1 MEQTYSKRQ
10 AARDIF
16 RLAWPTVMEQI
27 LTTAVS
33 YVDTAMVGHI
43 GPDASAAVGVTMTVN
58 WLINGTVSAL
68 GIGFLAYIARAV
80 GARQH
85 ELARRASAQA
95 VLAVLLSG
103 VLFTILPLLLAA
115 KIPEW
120 MNADPHLR
128 SEAAEYFFIL
138 YIPMLFRSATIIF
151 GTVLRASG
159 DTRTPMVVNGA
170 MNAVN
175 VVLNFFFIYETRAVT
190 VLGRAI
196 TMPGLGL
203 GVSGAAI
210 ASAISFVVGGVWMTA
225 ALLRNPLVSPRGS
238 TLRPDSAILKPCLR
252 VAIPAALQ
260 RFATSFGYV
269 AFSSMINTLGAT
281 STAAHTIANTAESA
295 FYIPG
300 YGMQAAAS
308 TLIGTSY
315 GENDRHKMRMLSR
328 MLLIIEFI
336 VMTLS
341 GAALFFGAEA
351 VMSLFTQDEIVSHR
365 RARFAHGGADR
376 ADLRRGGH
384 SGGHFQR
391 RGRHDAHVRVQRR
404 GHVGRSHSGHL
415 HLRHPSWAG
424 SDQRVG
430 VHDRP
435 QHRAGRNAHGAIPA
449 RPLESIGRKLTILTK
464 LFPVAVRLNVTNCM

>member
-1 MEQTYSKRQ
+1 MQQEYSKRR
-10 AARDIF
+10 AVGDIF

-80 GARQH
+80 GAKQH
-85 ELARRASAQA
+85 DLARRASAQA
-95 VLAVLLSG
+95 VLAVLFSG
-103 VLFTILPLLLAA
+103 VLFTLLPLLLAA
-115 KIPEW
+115 RIPEW
-120 MNADPHLR
+120 MNADVGLR
-128 SEAAEYFFIL
+128 AVAAEYFFIL

-175 VVLNFFFIYETRAVT
+175 VVLNFFCIYETRT
-190 VLGRAI
+190 ISLLGRSI

-225 ALLRNPLVSPRGS
+225 ALLRNPLVSPRSGS
-238 TLRPDSAILKPCLR
+238 LHPDSAILKPCLR

-328 MLLIIEFI
+328 MLLVIEFI

-341 GAALFFGAEA
+341 GAALFFGAET
-351 VMSLFTQDEIVSHR
+351 VMSLFTQDETVIR
-365 RARFAHGGADR
+365 TGARVLRMVALTEPIYGVAVILEGIFNGVGDTMHTFVFNVVGMWGVRILGTYICVILLKQDLTSAWACMIAHNIALGVMLTVR
-376 ADLRRGGH
+376 YL
-384 SGGHFQR
+384 
-391 RGRHDAHVRVQRR
+391 RGR
-404 GHVGRSHSGHL
+404 
-415 HLRHPSWAG
+415 W
-424 SDQRVG
+424 
-430 VHDRP
+430 
-435 QHRAGRNAHGAIPA
+435 N
-449 RPLESIGRKLTILTK
+449 PLMEDK
-464 LFPVAVRLNVTNCM
+464 N

>member
-196 TMPGLGL
+196 TMHGLGL

-210 ASAISFVVGGVWMTA
+210 ASAISFVVGGVWMMA

-260 RFATSFGYV
+260 RFATSFGFV
-269 AFSSMINTLGAT
+269 AFSSMINTLGA
-281 STAAHTIANTAESA
+281 TAESA

-351 VMSLFTQDEIVSHR
+351 VMSLFTQDEIVIR
-365 RARFAHGGADR
+365 TGARVLRMVALTEPIYGVAVILEGIFNGVGDTMHTFVFNVVGMWGVRILGTYIFVIRLGQDLTSAWACMIAHNIALGAMLTAR
-376 ADLRRGGH
+376 YL
-384 SGGHFQR
+384 
-391 RGRHDAHVRVQRR
+391 RGR
-404 GHVGRSHSGHL
+404 
-415 HLRHPSWAG
+415 W
-424 SDQRVG
+424 
-430 VHDRP
+430 
-435 QHRAGRNAHGAIPA
+435 N
-449 RPLESIGRKLTILTK
+449 PLAE
-464 LFPVAVRLNVTNCM
+464 N

>member
-1 MEQTYSKRQ
+1 MQQEYSKRR
-10 AARDIF
+10 AVGDIF

-43 GPDASAAVGVTMTVN
+43 GPDASAAVGVSMTIN

-80 GARQH
+80 GAKRH
-85 ELARRASAQA
+85 DLARRASAQA

-103 VLFTILPLLLAA
+103 ILFTLLPLLLAE
-115 KIPEW
+115 KIPVW
-120 MNADPHLR
+120 MNAEPRLR
-128 SEAAEYFFIL
+128 AEAANYFFIL

-159 DTRTPMVVNGA
+159 DTRTPMLVNGA
-170 MNAVN
+170 MNAIN
-175 VVLNFFFIYETRAVT
+175 VVLNFFFIYKTRAVT
-190 VLGRAI
+190 VLSRSI
-196 TMPGLGL
+196 ILPGLGL

-269 AFSSMINTLGAT
+269 AFSSMINTLGAA

-328 MLLIIEFI
+328 MLLIIEFL

-341 GAALFFGAEA
+341 GAALFFGADG
-351 VMSLFTQDEIVSHR
+351 VMSLFTQDEVVIR
-365 RARFAHGGADR
+365 TGARVLRMVALTEPIYGVAVILEGIFNGVGDTMHTFVFNVAGMWGVRILGTYICVIRLHQDLTSAWACMIAHNIALGAMLAAR
-376 ADLRRGGH
+376 YL
-384 SGGHFQR
+384 
-391 RGRHDAHVRVQRR
+391 RGR
-404 GHVGRSHSGHL
+404 
-415 HLRHPSWAG
+415 W
-424 SDQRVG
+424 
-430 VHDRP
+430 
-435 QHRAGRNAHGAIPA
+435 N
-449 RPLESIGRKLTILTK
+449 PL
-464 LFPVAVRLNVTNCM
+464 A

>member
-1 MEQTYSKRQ
+1 MEQIYSKRQ

-103 VLFTILPLLLAA
+103 VLFTLLPLLLAA

-190 VLGRAI
+190 ALGRAI

-300 YGMQAAAS
+300 YGMQA
-308 TLIGTSY
+308 
-315 GENDRHKMRMLSR
+315 
-328 MLLIIEFI
+328 EFI

-351 VMSLFTQDEIVSHR
+351 VMSLFTQDEIVIR
-365 RARFAHGGADR
+365 TGARVLRMVALTEPIYGVAVILEGIFNGVGDTMHTFVFNVVGMWGVRILGTYIFVIRLGQDLTSAWACMIAHNIALGAMLTAR
-376 ADLRRGGH
+376 YL
-384 SGGHFQR
+384 
-391 RGRHDAHVRVQRR
+391 RGR
-404 GHVGRSHSGHL
+404 
-415 HLRHPSWAG
+415 W
-424 SDQRVG
+424 
-430 VHDRP
+430 
-435 QHRAGRNAHGAIPA
+435 N
-449 RPLESIGRKLTILTK
+449 PLAENK
-464 LFPVAVRLNVTNCM
+464 N

>member
-80 GARQH
+80 GAKQH

-103 VLFTILPLLLAA
+103 VLFTLLPLLLAA

-128 SEAAEYFFIL
+128 ADAADYFFIL

-315 GENDRHKMRMLSR
+315 GENDRHKMRML
-328 MLLIIEFI
+328 LIIEFI

-351 VMSLFTQDEIVSHR
+351 VMSLFTQDEIVIR
-365 RARFAHGGADR
+365 TGARVLRMVALTEPIYGVAVILEGIFNGVGDTMHTFVFNVVGMWGVRILGTYIFVIRLGQDLTSAWACMIAHNIALGAMLTAR
-376 ADLRRGGH
+376 YL
-384 SGGHFQR
+384 
-391 RGRHDAHVRVQRR
+391 RGR
-404 GHVGRSHSGHL
+404 
-415 HLRHPSWAG
+415 W
-424 SDQRVG
+424 
-430 VHDRP
+430 
-435 QHRAGRNAHGAIPA
+435 N
-449 RPLESIGRKLTILTK
+449 PLAENK
-464 LFPVAVRLNVTNCM
+464 N

>member
-33 YVDTAMVGHI
+33 YADTAMVGHI

-351 VMSLFTQDEIVSHR
+351 VMSLFTQDEIVIR
-365 RARFAHGGADR
+365 TGARVLRMVALTEPIYGVAVILEGIFNGVGDTMHTFVFNVVGMWGVRILGTYIFVIRLGQDLTSAWACMIAHNIALGAMLTAR
-376 ADLRRGGH
+376 YL
-384 SGGHFQR
+384 
-391 RGRHDAHVRVQRR
+391 RGR
-404 GHVGRSHSGHL
+404 
-415 HLRHPSWAG
+415 W
-424 SDQRVG
+424 
-430 VHDRP
+430 
-435 QHRAGRNAHGAIPA
+435 N
-449 RPLESIGRKLTILTK
+449 PLAE
-464 LFPVAVRLNVTNCM
+464 N

>member
-1 MEQTYSKRQ
+1 MQQEYSKRR
-10 AARDIF
+10 AVGDIL
-16 RLAWPTVMEQI
+16 RLAWPTVMEQV

-33 YVDTAMVGHI
+33 YVDTAMVGRI

-80 GARQH
+80 GAKQH
-85 ELARRASAQA
+85 DLARRASAQA
-95 VLAVLLSG
+95 VLAVLSSG
-103 VLFTILPLLLAA
+103 VLFTLLPLLLAA

-120 MNADPHLR
+120 MNAETRLR
-128 SEAAEYFFIL
+128 AEAAKYFFIL

-159 DTRTPMVVNGA
+159 DTRTPMAVNGA
-170 MNAVN
+170 MNAIN
-175 VVLNFFFIYETRAVT
+175 VVLNFFCIYETRPLT
-190 VLGRAI
+190 VFGHPF

-203 GVSGAAI
+203 GISGAAI
-210 ASAISFVVGGVWMTA
+210 ASAISFIAGGIWMTA

-238 TLRPDSAILKPCLR
+238 SLRPDSTIMKPCLR

-328 MLLIIEFI
+328 MLLVIEFI

-341 GAALFFGAEA
+341 GAALFLGADA
-351 VMSLFTQDEIVSHR
+351 VMSLFTQDETVIR
-365 RARFAHGGADR
+365 TGARV
-376 ADLRRGGH
+376 LRMV
-384 SGGHFQR
+384 
-391 RGRHDAHVRVQRR
+391 A
-404 GHVGRSHSGHL
+404 
-415 HLRHPSWAG
+415 
-424 SDQRVG
+424 
-430 VHDRP
+430 
-435 QHRAGRNAHGAIPA
+435 
-449 RPLESIGRKLTILTK
+449 LTEPIYG
-464 LFPVAVRLNVTNCM
+464 VAVILEGIFNGVGDTMHTFVFNVVGMWGVRILGTYICVIHLGQDLTSAWACMIAHNIALGAMLSVRYLHGRWNPLAQNTN